1 MLDSVWGRAPAQHS
15 TTPPQACDGQS
26 QAAAPKSGVH
36 RSGRTAA
43 GMPNYDR
50 LPLGHLLKLWDK
62 AAPMQ
67 HPRLAGAGCPF
78 RPLRA
83 CKHGET
89 KQGLHGSARGE
100 PSAIDTAAARR
111 RAKPA
116 AELKTNESA
125 QSYPGAYDVQRRMQR
140 GKRFRLDADRPLA
153 CRAGCERQQA

>member
-1 MLDSVWGRAPAQHS
+1 MDSVRGRAPAQLS
-15 TTPPQACDGQS
+15 TTPPQACDGQR

-36 RSGRTAA
+36 RNGSAAA
-43 GMPNYDR
+43 GMPNCDR
-50 LPLGHLLKLWDK
+50 LPLGLLLKLLSK
-62 AAPMQ
+62 VAPVKR
-67 HPRLAGAGCPF
+67 PRRTLAGCPTL
-78 RPLRA
+78 PLKA

-89 KQGLHGSARGE
+89 KQGSHGSAREE

-125 QSYPGAYDVQRRMQR
+125 QSYPGAHDVQRRMQR